1 MRSSLRTLQ
10 PTLRLGRDVWDPA
23 NMPVEEFKARA
34 NRLQVEMR
42 QQGIDVLLL
51 YGNGLDECG
60 YPAYVS
66 NYTVKLPFAAL
77 VMLPVEGDAVLM
89 FEGSTR
95 GRSAAQAT
103 TWIEDTRPCW
113 NIAETCAAAL
123 AEKHFLGA
131 TIGLTGL
138 RRMMPYEQW
147 DLLSAALAGVKFVD
161 AEPFVDH

>member
-1 MRSSLRTLQ
+1 MRPSLRTLQ
-10 PTLRLGRDVWDPA
+10 PTLRLGRDVWDPV

-34 NRLQVEMR
+34 NRLRVEMR
-42 QQGIDVLLL
+42 RHGMDVLLL

-60 YPAYVS
+60 YPTYVS

-77 VMLPVEGDAVLM
+77 VMLPADGDAVLM

-113 NIAETCAAAL
+113 NIAEACVAAL
-123 AEKHFLGA
+123 TEKRFLGA
-131 TIGLTGL
+131 AIGLAGV
-138 RRMMPYEQW
+138 RRMM
-147 DLLSAALAGVKFVD
+147 
-161 AEPFVDH
+161 